1 MATVRASRLDEEA
14 GAGTGGGA
22 GSRLQT
28 AATANAEPQQV
39 EQVGDGGNPVRVGEV
54 HDQQGDV
61 GDCRERRAGH
71 QQHAHPPAGGAT
83 GDDADRQHQH
93 RQIARGVERAERT
106 IHLRQRIVGR
116 HLFDH
121 RQPQHGVQPEEQQH
135 AIDHGGESAR
145 QPLRV
150 AQISQPQQQRGVAEC
165 VEHGDGEWRYARD
178 AGLATEDEQEPGRRP
193 EGDRTT
199 DESPRGLAAGAA
211 SRPAGSPA
219 RRRTRPPRTQWRRWP
234 RSRTSR

>member
-1 MATVRASRLDEEA
+1 MVAT
-14 GAGTGGGA
+14 
-22 GSRLQT
+22 
-28 AATANAEPQQV
+28 PY
-39 EQVGDGGNPVRVGEV
+39 
-54 HDQQGDV
+54 

-199 DESPRGLAAGAA
+199 DESPRAGLPRVLHRDQQDHQRGDAQGHHVRNGAGGPGRERAGDAEHEDQPGHQRGRRSDARRVGDAGAL
-211 SRPAGSPA
+211 
-219 RRRTRPPRTQWRRWP
+219 
-234 RSRTSR
+234 RSYLR